1 MLIFQKAQKQP
12 TRYFWFLA
20 AFIVILSLV
29 SLLPSMHDSL
39 RIDEPFSANMTNLS
53 WANFFNMFLQDK
65 ATPLYYIVLKLWAS
79 LFGDSELA
87 LRSFSAVCFALTAF
101 LVGMTALQLGG
112 IFAGLAAIL
121 LAAMSNV
128 GLIFAGIARPY
139 ALLSLL
145 TALSTYLFLI
155 IMGLMHGYSLAG
167 QKRLLL
173 MTGFTAINV
182 LGLLT
187 HPIFI
192 FYMLGC
198 NIAAAL
204 KFRQNFWLVSLCNLT
219 TAGIFLVIW
228 GTYSYRSLSLPAVN
242 WMEKP
247 DLGDLVHAYLNIWG
261 VKKTILLVGYIL
273 LFCLWNYK
281 AVRNFITSPV
291 GLTSF
296 IILSTIGLL
305 PFVVS
310 QYQVVFNDTRT
321 PALFYP
327 ITCVFIGLLLARFKN
342 AGPTFGLLVLLF
354 GYVVAVPVFA
364 RGDHG
369 LEKTPK
375 SSIQY
380 AVEHATCSDIFI
392 SGGLSITETVYYLR
406 QLDTRNC
413 IENRVF
419 PASVQKH
426 PGWMDP
432 PSLLDHHAALAQEAD
447 AVVKDLD
454 QKLGSNGQVWFF
466 YESDDYRQHVLDILR
481 RQLDQKMVLTQT
493 IEGYGSFFD
502 KIYVYI
508 PKH

>member
-1 MLIFQKAQKQP
+1 MVIFQKAQKQP
-12 TRYFWFLA
+12 VRYFWFLA
-20 AFIVILSLV
+20 VFIVILSLV
-29 SLLPSMHDSL
+29 SLLPSMNDSL

-53 WANFFNMFLQDK
+53 WAKFFNIFLQDK

-79 LFGDSELA
+79 LFGDSEIA
-87 LRSFSAVCFALTAF
+87 LRSFSAICFALTAF
-101 LVGMTALQLGG
+101 LVGMTALELGG

-121 LAAMSNV
+121 LAAMSNI

-155 IMGLMHGYSLAG
+155 MMGLMHGDSLAS
-167 QKRLLL
+167 QKRLMLI
-173 MTGFTAINV
+173 TGFTAINV
-182 LGLLT
+182 LGMLT
-187 HPIFI
+187 HPIYI

-198 NIAAAL
+198 NIAASL
-204 KFRQNFWLVSLCNLT
+204 KSRQNFWLVSLCNLT
-219 TAGIFLVIW
+219 TVGLFLIIW
-228 GTYSYRSLSLPAVN
+228 GTYSYRSLSLPTLN

-261 VKKTILLVGYIL
+261 VKKTILLVGYTLI
-273 LFCLWNYK
+273 FSLWNYK
-281 AVRNFITSPV
+281 AARNFITSPV

-296 IILSTIGLL
+296 IILATISVV

-342 AGPTFGLLVLLF
+342 AWLTFGLLVLLF
-354 GYVVAVPVFA
+354 GYVAAVPVLA
-364 RGDHG
+364 RGDQG

-392 SGGLSITETVYYLR
+392 SGGLSITETIYYLR
-406 QLDTRNC
+406 QLDAPSC
-413 IENRVF
+413 IQNRGF
-419 PASVQKH
+419 PASMQEH

-432 PSLLDHHAALAQEAD
+432 PSLLDHQAALAQEAD

-454 QKLGSNGQVWFF
+454 QKLGRNGRVWFF
-466 YESDDYRQHVLDILR
+466 YESDDYRQHVLDFLKG
-481 RQLDQKMVLTQT
+481 QLDQNMVLTQT